1 MKEPLI
7 DVANISAA
15 FTKMY
20 SKIFV
25 RANSMRGLNSARG
38 KIYGGHGKAMPPTR
52 IMAYNGTL
60 GDSRLFEDFFKA
72 RCRLFEV
79 TNGS

>member
-38 KIYGGHGKAMPPTR
+38 KIYGGHGKAMPPT
-52 IMAYNGTL
+52 L
-60 GDSRLFEDFFKA
+60 L
-72 RCRLFEV
+72 
-79 TNGS
+79 

>member
-25 RANSMRGLNSARG
+25 RANSMRGLNSLRG
-38 KIYGGHGKAMPPTR
+38 KIYGEHGKAMPTPLLHLQWKTTLHLVT
-52 IMAYNGTL
+52 IWMNGKNEL
-60 GDSRLFEDFFKA
+60 SQYAFFK
-72 RCRLFEV
+72 L
-79 TNGS
+79 

>member
-7 DVANISAA
+7 DVANISGA

-25 RANSMRGLNSARG
+25 RANSMRGLNSAARG
-38 KIYGGHGKAMPPTR
+38 KMDGGREKMMPTPPSLIFAMEN
-52 IMAYNGTL
+52 IQVA
-60 GDSRLFEDFFKA
+60 
-72 RCRLFEV
+72 
-79 TNGS
+79 

>member
-38 KIYGGHGKAMPPTR
+38 KMDGGHEKAKPTPPICNGKQPSVVA
-52 IMAYNGTL
+52 
-60 GDSRLFEDFFKA
+60 
-72 RCRLFEV
+72 
-79 TNGS
+79 

>member
-15 FTKMY
+15 FMKMY

-25 RANSMRGLNSARG
+25 RANSMRGLNSATG
-38 KIYGGHGKAMPPTR
+38 KMVGGRENRCADP
-52 IMAYNGTL
+52 
-60 GDSRLFEDFFKA
+60 LFELENNQVA
-72 RCRLFEV
+72 
-79 TNGS
+79 